1 MTARLHPTP
10 PQLGDGLF
18 LNDSG
23 METTLV
29 FHEGRDLPAFAA
41 FPLLE
46 AEADRAWLTAWFDR
60 HLSPRRG
67 ATARAS

>member
-1 MTARLHPTP
+1 MNRLNPSLPH
-10 PQLGDGLF
+10 LAGGLF

-29 FHEGRDLPAFAA
+29 FHEGMELPAFAA

-46 AEADRAWLTAWFDR
+46 TEAGRA
-60 HLSPRRG
+60 
-67 ATARAS
+67 